1 MHICGTSQKHT
12 HNMNKILLA
21 IAAVLITLTASAQ
34 QQSTGG
40 IQQVKCT
47 LADVVGVGLGGG
59 SNGGSGGGSSVVD
72 IPMSGTGAMASG
84 IESPEFTINLFANAM
99 FDVSVQASATA
110 FTYAGTATSGTN
122 MLVKDV
128 LSVIISANNTG
139 GNVANGF
146 SAYQTVDGTNGK
158 RVIGDGQ
165 VGVRS
170 FGFKYKATPGF
181 NYPAGTYTTDIVYTI
196 TKH

>member
-1 MHICGTSQKHT
+1 MTKT
-12 HNMNKILLA
+12 LLS
-21 IAAVLITLTASAQ
+21 IAMVLIAFAATAQ
-34 QQSTGG
+34 QNSAAG
-40 IQQVKCT
+40 IQQVKYT
-47 LADVVGVGLGGG
+47 LADVVGVGMSGG
-59 SNGGSGGGSSVVD
+59 SNGSSVVN
-72 IPMSGTGAMASG
+72 IPLNGISAMANG
-84 IESPEFTINLFANAM
+84 IESPEFTVNLFANAM
-99 FDVSVQASATA
+99 FDVSVQASNTS
-110 FTYAGTATSGTN
+110 FTYSGTATSGTN

-128 LSVIISANNTG
+128 LSVVVSANNTG
-139 GNVANGF
+139 GNVTNGF
-146 SAYQTVDGTNGK
+146 TAYQTVDGTNGK